1 MLLTDTQ
8 KERYNR
14 NIQIKGFGE
23 AGQKKLLSS
32 SVLVIGAGGLGS
44 PAILYLAAAGIGTL
58 GIADGDIADLSN
70 LQRQI
75 LHTVSDI
82 GKFKTVSAKEKIER
96 LNPDVKI
103 ITYQININ
111 AKNIRTIIC
120 DYDFIIECSDNSTCK
135 FLTNDTCVL
144 LQKPFSYC
152 GVLGFIGQIMT
163 YTPGYACARC
173 VFEAPGPDASPTS
186 GDVGILGAVA
196 GTFGALQ
203 ASEAIKFLAGYG
215 KPLTGAMLQLDLK
228 DGTFIRK
235 TVKRDKKC
243 PVCGKH
249 PTIHLR

>member
-1 MLLTDTQ
+1 MFLTDTQ

-44 PAILYLAAAGIGTL
+44 SAILYLAAAGIGTL
-58 GIADGDIADLSN
+58 GIADGDIVDLSN

-82 GKFKTVSAKEKIER
+82 GKLKTVSAKEKIER

-103 ITYQININ
+103 ITYPKKIIAENIGSI
-111 AKNIRTIIC
+111 IR
-120 DYDFIIECSDNSTCK
+120 DYDFIVECSDNSTCK

-152 GVLGFIGQIMT
+152 GVLGSLGQIMT
-163 YTPGYACARC
+163 YAPGYACARC
-173 VFEAPGPDASPTS
+173 VFEEPIPGASPTS
-186 GDVGILGAVA
+186 GDVGILGAAA

-203 ASEAIKFLAGYG
+203 AGEAIKFLAGYG
-215 KPLTGAMLQLDLK
+215 KPLTSAMLQLDLK
-228 DGTFIRK
+228 EGTFKRK
-235 TVKRDKKC
+235 TVKRDKNC
-243 PVCGKH
+243 PICGKH
-249 PTIHLR
+249 PTIHL

>member
-1 MLLTDTQ
+1 MLLTDSQ
-8 KERYNR
+8 KERYSR
-14 NIQIKGFGE
+14 NIKIKGFGE
-23 AGQKKLLSS
+23 AGQIKLLSS

-44 PAILYLAAAGIGTL
+44 SAILYLAAAGVGTL
-58 GIADGDIADLSN
+58 GIADGDIVDLSN

-82 GKFKTVSAKEKIER
+82 GKLKTVSAKEKIKR
-96 LNPDVKI
+96 LNPDIKI
-103 ITYQININ
+103 ITYP
-111 AKNIRTIIC
+111 KNIIAENIGAIIR

-152 GVLGFIGQIMT
+152 GVLGFLGQIMT
-163 YTPGYACARC
+163 YAPGYACVRC
-173 VFEAPGPDASPTS
+173 VFEEPKHGASPSS

-203 ASEAIKFLAGYG
+203 AGEAIKFLAGYG

-228 DGTFIRK
+228 DWTFKRK

-243 PVCGKH
+243 PVCGHK
-249 PTIHLR
+249 R

>member
-23 AGQKKLLSS
+23 DGQKKLLSS

-75 LHTVSDI
+75 LHTMSDI
-82 GKFKTVSAKEKIER
+82 GKLKTLSAKEKIKR

-103 ITYQININ
+103 ITYPKNIN
-111 AKNIRTIIC
+111 AENIRTIVR

-144 LQKPFSYC
+144 LQKPFSHC
-152 GVLGFIGQIMT
+152 GVLGFLGQIMT
-163 YTPGYACARC
+163 YAPGYACIRC
-173 VFEAPGPDASPTS
+173 VFEVPGPDASLNS

-203 ASEAIKFLAGYG
+203 ASEAIKFLVGYG

-228 DGTFIRK
+228 DGTFKRK
-235 TVKRDKKC
+235 TVKRDKRC
-243 PVCGKH
+243 PVCGHK
-249 PTIHLR
+249 R